1 MTGMIELE
9 RLKTFSLLD
18 SLSRDGLAQAAGQ
31 LAVHKLSPGDVLFH
45 LGERDRQIYF
55 LLDGAIVLRSGGGD
69 APILI
74 QSGTEAA
81 TLPLSRLKP
90 RRYTAQAA
98 SPALVLAID
107 EDQLDKLL
115 TADQSA
121 AYEVSLIEG
130 EDPEWMF
137 RLFSSPAFR
146 KVPVDNLSALFG
158 RMQAVDVSVG
168 QIIIRQGEPGDYYYL
183 IRRGRAKVDRRF
195 DDGSQLGVA
204 ELGVGDSFGE
214 EALLSGDP
222 RNATVSMIEG
232 GQLMR
237 LSLADF
243 NDLLRPALVQ
253 RVSPREA
260 LALVRQGAKFLDVRT
275 EPEFRE
281 HALPGS
287 LNLPLCNL
295 RRLSDGLPRNTRY
308 ITVCQTGRRCTS
320 AAFLLS
326 QRGFDV
332 YVLRDGLD
340 AINLD
345 D

>member
-1 MTGMIELE
+1 MIDIA
-9 RLKTFSLLD
+9 SLQSFTLLN
-18 SLSRDGLAQAAGQ
+18 SLSRDGLARVAERMSVRE
-31 LAVHKLSPGDVLFH
+31 LAPGEVLFQF
-45 LGERDRQIYF
+45 GERDRPIHF
-55 LLDGAIVLRSGGGD
+55 LLAGAIALLGGEGSP
-69 APILI
+69 PILI
-74 QSGTEAA
+74 QAGTDAA
-81 TLPLSRLKP
+81 ASPLSRLKP
-90 RRYTAQAA
+90 RRYKAQAA
-98 SPALVLAID
+98 SPAIVAAID
-107 EDQLDKLL
+107 EDLLDQLL

-137 RLFSSPAFR
+137 RLFSNEAFR
-146 KVPVDNLSALFG
+146 KVPVDNLCALFG
-158 RMQAVDVSVG
+158 RMQAVDVKAGDVV
-168 QIIIRQGEPGDYYYL
+168 IRQGERGDYYYL
-183 IRRGRAKVDRRF
+183 IRRGRARVVRRF
-195 DDGSQLGVA
+195 PDGREAPVA
-204 ELGVGDSFGE
+204 ELGAGAGFGE

-222 RNATVSMIEG
+222 RNATVSMTED

-237 LSLADF
+237 LSAADF
-243 NDLLRPALVQ
+243 DSLLKPALVR

-260 LALVRQGAKFLDVRT
+260 LAMTKHGARFLDVRT
-275 EPEFRE
+275 ESEFRE
-281 HALPGS
+281 HTLPGS

-295 RRLSDGLPRNTRY
+295 RRLAETLPRNVPY

-320 AAFLLS
+320 AAFLLG